1 MRYVAYYRVSTAKQ
15 GASGLGLEAQQ
26 AAVLAHCHTQPLA
39 SFTEVESGKRNDRPQ
54 LAAAL
59 AVAKKERATLVIA
72 KLDRLAR
79 NVAFIA
85 NLMESGV
92 EIVAVDMPTATRFTL
107 HIMAAV
113 AEQEAKAISDRT
125 KAALA
130 AAKARGVRLGTP
142 DTSRLAREARA
153 GADAYAS
160 TLTATLEEL
169 RLQGIYSVR
178 EITAALNARGI
189 RTRRG
194 SQWHPTSVQRL
205 LDRIADQEMAALSVS
220 LRNYSTSEQFAVAM
234 MAADARVMR

>member
-26 AAVLAHCHTQPLA
+26 AAVLAHCQGSPLA
-39 SFTEVESGKRNDRPQ
+39 AFTEVESGRRNDRPQ

-59 AVAKKERATLVIA
+59 AMARREKATLVIA

-92 EIVAVDMPTATRFTL
+92 EMVAVDMPTANRFTL

-130 AAKARGVRLGTP
+130 AAKARGVKLGNNNI
-142 DTSRLAREARA
+142 AQHAKEARA
-153 GADAYAS
+153 AADAYAS
-160 TLTATLEEL
+160 TLTAALSEI
-169 RLQGIYSVR
+169 RASGAHSVR
-178 EITAALNARGI
+178 DTAAALNARGI
-189 RTRRG
+189 ATRTG
-194 SQWHPTSVQRL
+194 GQWHPTSVQRL
-205 LDRIADQEMAALSVS
+205 LVRLSGC
-220 LRNYSTSEQFAVAM
+220 EQG
-234 MAADARVMR
+234 

>member
-26 AAVLAHCHTQPLA
+26 AAVLAHCQGEPLA
-39 SFTEVESGKRNDRPQ
+39 AFTEVESGKRNDRPQ

-59 AVAKKERATLVIA
+59 ALARREKATLVIA

-92 EIVAVDMPTATRFTL
+92 EMVAVDMPTANRFTL

-113 AEQEAKAISDRT
+113 AEQEAMAISDRT

-130 AAKARGVRLGTP
+130 AAKARGVKLGNNNI
-142 DTSRLAREARA
+142 AQHAKEARA
-153 GADAYAS
+153 AADAYAS
-160 TLTATLEEL
+160 SLCAALAEIRATGVL
-169 RLQGIYSVR
+169 SVR
-178 EITAALNARGI
+178 ETAAALNARGI
-189 RTRRG
+189 LTRTG
-194 SQWHPTSVQRL
+194 GQWHPTSVQRL
-205 LDRIADQEMAALSVS
+205 LVRLSG
-220 LRNYSTSEQFAVAM
+220 
-234 MAADARVMR
+234 

>member
-26 AAVLAHCHTQPLA
+26 AAVLAHCRGEPLSA
-39 SFTEVESGKRNDRPQ
+39 FTEVESGKRADRPQ

-59 AVAKKERATLVIA
+59 ALAKKERATLVIA

-92 EIVAVDMPTATRFTL
+92 EIQAVDMPHATRFTL

-125 KAALA
+125 RVALA
-130 AAKARGVRLGTP
+130 AARARGVQLGRHA
-142 DTSRLAREARA
+142 SVINAEGSAA
-153 GADAYAS
+153 ADAYAS
-160 TLTATLEEL
+160 ALSATLDAL
-169 RLQGIYSVR
+169 RLQGITSVR
-178 EITAALNARGI
+178 DTCLALNVRGI

-194 SQWHPTSVQRL
+194 GRWHPTSVQRL
-205 LDRIADQEMAALSVS
+205 LDRLA
-220 LRNYSTSEQFAVAM
+220 EQ
-234 MAADARVMR
+234 